1 MEKTNKRGLYIA
13 LSILIAIM
21 LWIYVGYINS
31 NEDTYTIRNVPVVFT
46 GEDTLAERGLM
57 VTQGANQTINLTVRT
72 TWSTRLK
79 LSPSTVSVSV
89 DVSGIEN
96 PGSYSTGYRINYP
109 IGVSNNAVSITGSNV
124 QNIEYTVARRTKRVV
139 EIKGV
144 FNGDVAD
151 GFQQGEFSFAPAT
164 IQVEGE
170 EDAVNQVDYAL
181 VTLNRDEPLSETFTG
196 DMPFQLIGFDGAAL
210 DLEPLNLE
218 TDVST
223 VQVTLPVV
231 KLKEVEL
238 KVDLLPG
245 GGVTQDNLENT
256 VQVKIEPSTI
266 TISGS
271 EEDLATKDEIVL
283 GQIDLSE
290 IFSQNTYTFDIP
302 LESGLNNV
310 SGVTQATVT
319 VKITGLATRTLEVD
333 NIQFINW
340 PEGCTP
346 EKVTLSCQVQIRGEQ
361 AAVNAVIPSQLRIV
375 ADLSD
380 AGRGNQTVDAKVYLD
395 GSSDVGVVGDYK
407 IVVNVQRN

>member
-13 LSILIAIM
+13 LSILIAIV
-21 LWIYVGYINS
+21 LWIYVGYINN
-31 NEDTYTIRNVPVVFT
+31 NEGTYTIRNVPVVFT
-46 GEDTLAERGLM
+46 GEDVLAERGLM
-57 VTQGANQTINLTVRT
+57 ITEGADQTINLAVRT
-72 TWSTRLK
+72 TWSTLLK
-79 LSPSTVSVSV
+79 LSPSTMSVSV

-109 IGVSNNAVSITGSNV
+109 LGVSNNAVSTTGATA
-124 QNIEYTVARRTKRVV
+124 QNIEYTVARRTQRTV
-139 EIKGV
+139 EVKGV

-164 IQVEGE
+164 IQLEGE

-196 DMPFQLIGFDGAAL
+196 DMPFQLIGFDGTEL
-210 DLEPLNLE
+210 DLKHLNLE

-238 KVDLLPG
+238 KVELIPG
-245 GGVTQDNLENT
+245 GGATEDNASVE
-256 VQVKIEPSTI
+256 IEPKTI

-283 GQIDLSE
+283 GEVDLSQV
-290 IFSQNTYTFDIP
+290 FSQNTYTFDIP
-302 LESGLNNV
+302 LEAGLNNV
-310 SGVTQATVT
+310 SGITQAKVT

-333 NIQFINW
+333 NIQFINY
-340 PEGCTP
+340 PEDCIP

-361 AAVNAVIPSQLRIV
+361 EAVDAVIPSQLRIV
-375 ADLSD
+375 ADLSN

-395 GSSDVGVVGDYK
+395 GTSDVGVVGDYK

>member
-1 MEKTNKRGLYIA
+1 MENTNKRGAYIA
-13 LSILIAIM
+13 LSILIAIV
-21 LWIYVGYINS
+21 LWVYVGYINS

-46 GEDTLAERGLM
+46 GEEELAERGLM
-57 VTQGANQTINLTVRT
+57 ITEGANQTINLSVRT
-72 TWSTRLK
+72 TWSTLLK
-79 LSPSTVSVSV
+79 LGSSTMSVSV

-96 PGSYSTGYRINYP
+96 PGTYSTGYRIVLP
-109 IGVSNNAVSITGSNV
+109 VGVSNNAVSITGSTA
-124 QNIEYTVARRTKRVV
+124 QNIAYTVARRTQRSIEV
-139 EIKGV
+139 KGI
-144 FNGDVAD
+144 FDGDVAD
-151 GFQQGEFSFAPAT
+151 GFQQGEFAFSPST
-164 IQVEGE
+164 ILVDGE

-181 VTLNRDEPLSETFTG
+181 VTISRDDPLSETFTG
-196 DMPFQLIGFDGAAL
+196 EMPFQLIGFDGQVL
-210 DLEPLNLE
+210 DVKSLNLE

-245 GGVTQDNLENT
+245 GGATADNAE
-256 VQVKIEPSTI
+256 VEIEPSTI

-283 GQIDLSE
+283 GQIDLSQ

-310 SGVTQATVT
+310 SGITQAKVT

-333 NIQFINW
+333 NIQFINY

-361 AAVNAVIPSQLRIV
+361 EAVDAVIPSQLRIV
-375 ADLSD
+375 ADLSN

-395 GSSDVGVVGDYK
+395 GSSNVGVVGEYK

>member
-21 LWIYVGYINS
+21 LWVYVSYINS
-31 NEDTYTIRNVPVVFT
+31 GESTYPIRNVPVVFT
-46 GEDTLAERGLM
+46 GEDVLAERGLM
-57 VTQGANQTINLTVRT
+57 ITEGSDQTITLNVRT
-72 TWSTRLK
+72 TWSTMLK
-79 LSPSTVSVSV
+79 LSSSTVSVVV

-109 IGVSNNAVSITGSNV
+109 VGVSNNAVSTTGATA
-124 QNIEYTVARRTKRVV
+124 QNIEYTVARRTQRSV
-139 EIKGV
+139 EIKGI

-181 VTLNRDEPLSETFTG
+181 VTLNRDDPLSETFTG
-196 DMPFQLIGFDGAAL
+196 EMPFQLIGFDGAPL
-210 DLEPLNLE
+210 DLEHLNLE

-245 GGVTQDNLENT
+245 GGVTEDNLEDT
-256 VQVKIEPSTI
+256 VQVDIEPSTI

-283 GQIDLSE
+283 GQIDLSKV
-290 IFSQNTYTFDIP
+290 FSQNTYTFDIP

-319 VKITGLATRTLEVD
+319 VKISGLATRTLEVD
-333 NIQFINW
+333 NIQFINC

-346 EKVTLSCQVQIRGEQ
+346 EKVTLSCQVQIRGAED
-361 AAVNAVIPSQLRIV
+361 AVNAVIPSQLRIV
-375 ADLSD
+375 ADLSN

-395 GSSDVGVVGDYK
+395 GTSDVGVVGDYK

>member
-1 MEKTNKRGLYIA
+1 MENTNKRGAYIA
-13 LSILIAIM
+13 LSILIAIV
-21 LWIYVGYINS
+21 LWVYVGYINS

-46 GEDTLAERGLM
+46 GEEELAERGLM
-57 VTQGANQTINLTVRT
+57 ITEGANQTINLSVRT
-72 TWSTRLK
+72 TWSTLLK
-79 LSPSTVSVSV
+79 LGSSTMSVSV

-96 PGSYSTGYRINYP
+96 PGTYSTGYRIVLP
-109 IGVSNNAVSITGSNV
+109 VGVSNNAVSITGSTA
-124 QNIEYTVARRTKRVV
+124 QNIAYTVARRTQRSIEV
-139 EIKGV
+139 KGI
-144 FNGDVAD
+144 FDGDVAD
-151 GFQQGEFSFAPAT
+151 GFQQGEFAFSPST
-164 IQVEGE
+164 ILVDGE

-181 VTLNRDEPLSETFTG
+181 VTISRDEPLSETFTG
-196 DMPFQLIGFDGAAL
+196 EMPFQLIGFDGQVL
-210 DLEPLNLE
+210 DVKSLNLE

-245 GGVTQDNLENT
+245 GGATADNAE
-256 VQVKIEPSTI
+256 VDIEPSTI

-283 GQIDLSE
+283 GQIDLSQV
-290 IFSQNTYTFDIP
+290 FSQNTYTFDIP
-302 LESGLNNV
+302 LEAGLNNV
-310 SGVTQATVT
+310 SGITQAKVT

-333 NIQFINW
+333 NIQFINY

-361 AAVNAVIPSQLRIV
+361 EAVDAVIPSQLRIV
-375 ADLSD
+375 ADLSN

-395 GSSDVGVVGDYK
+395 GSSNVGVVGEYK

>member
-1 MEKTNKRGLYIA
+1 MEKMNKRGPYIA
-13 LSILIAIM
+13 LSILIAIV
-21 LWIYVGYINS
+21 LWIYVGYINN
-31 NEDTYTIRNVPVVFT
+31 NEGTYTIRNVPVVFT
-46 GEDTLAERGLM
+46 GEDVLAERGLM
-57 VTQGANQTINLTVRT
+57 ITKGAEQTINLAVRT
-72 TWSTRLK
+72 TWSTLLK
-79 LSPSTVSVSV
+79 LSSSTMSVSV

-109 IGVSNNAVSITGSNV
+109 LGVSNNAVSTTGATA
-124 QNIEYTVARRTKRVV
+124 QNIEYTVARRTQRSIEV
-139 EIKGV
+139 KGI
-144 FNGDVAD
+144 FDGDVAD
-151 GFQQGEFSFAPAT
+151 GFQQGEFVFSPST
-164 IQVEGE
+164 ILVDGE

-181 VTLNRDEPLSETFTG
+181 VTISRDEPLSETFTG
-196 DMPFQLIGFDGAAL
+196 DIPFQLIGFDGEVL
-210 DLEPLNLE
+210 DVKSLNLE

-245 GGVTQDNLENT
+245 GGATADNAE
-256 VQVKIEPSTI
+256 VEIEPSTI

-283 GQIDLSE
+283 GQIDLSQ

-310 SGVTQATVT
+310 SGITQAKVT

-333 NIQFINW
+333 NIQFINY

-361 AAVNAVIPSQLRIV
+361 EAVDAVIPSQLRIV
-375 ADLSD
+375 ADLSN

-395 GSSDVGVVGDYK
+395 GSSNVGVVGEYK

>member
-1 MEKTNKRGLYIA
+1 MEKMNKRGPYIA
-13 LSILIAIM
+13 LSILIAIV
-21 LWIYVGYINS
+21 LWIYVGYINN
-31 NEDTYTIRNVPVVFT
+31 NEGTYTIRNVPVVFT
-46 GEDTLAERGLM
+46 GEDVLAERGLM
-57 VTQGANQTINLTVRT
+57 ITKGAEQTINLAVRT
-72 TWSTRLK
+72 TWSTLLK
-79 LSPSTVSVSV
+79 LSSSTMSVSV

-109 IGVSNNAVSITGSNV
+109 LGVSNNAVSTTGATA
-124 QNIEYTVARRTKRVV
+124 QNIEYTVARRTQRSIEV
-139 EIKGV
+139 KGI
-144 FNGDVAD
+144 FDGDVAD
-151 GFQQGEFSFAPAT
+151 GFQQGEFVFSPST
-164 IQVEGE
+164 ILVDGE

-181 VTLNRDEPLSETFTG
+181 VTISRDEPLSETFTG
-196 DMPFQLIGFDGAAL
+196 DIPFQLIGFDGQVL
-210 DLEPLNLE
+210 DVKSLNLE

-245 GGVTQDNLENT
+245 GGATADNAE
-256 VQVKIEPSTI
+256 VEIEPSTI

-283 GQIDLSE
+283 GQIDLSQ

-310 SGVTQATVT
+310 SGITQAKVT

-333 NIQFINW
+333 NIQFINY

-361 AAVNAVIPSQLRIV
+361 EAVDAVIPSQLRIV
-375 ADLSD
+375 ADLSN

-395 GSSDVGVVGDYK
+395 GSSNVGVVGEYK